1 MKYSN
6 NNYQRCW
13 QAMSA
18 RWYPVRIKAKPQLL
32 SSSPTSIITVI
43 TSSSYGIA
51 SLSIQLGVSMQ
62 ININHILDLWSVHV

>member
-18 RWYPVRIKAKPQLL
+18 RWYPVKNKVNPQFL
-32 SSSPTSIITVI
+32 SAAPTSIITVI

-51 SLSIQLGVSMQ
+51 SLRSPHSWALNTYDSGR
-62 ININHILDLWSVHV
+62 